1 MSGERAATSSR
12 RVPALAALALAGMT
26 FGGAGAQPAGGTQ
39 RGGATA
45 PAASAP
51 SAATAARPRP
61 APGQPVTW
69 VHVAPIFATRCAKCH
84 TDRGGLMGPAPEGY
98 RLTSYEAALS
108 SADRV
113 RVVAGQPH
121 ASELLRRVHGLSRPR
136 MPLDGPPWLSQEELR
151 LVDAWI
157 GQGARNA
164 EGVPAPV
171 PVGAAVRLRGTLG
184 PGWTL
189 DGLALSIG
197 ARTRIDKSPAPG
209 DLVEVRGRIG
219 ANGAVEVER
228 LRRR

>member
-1 MSGERAATSSR
+1 MSSALTTTSR
-12 RVPALAALALAGMT
+12 RVPSLAALALAGAA
-26 FGGAGAQPAGGTQ
+26 FGGAGAQPAGSAAAAQ
-39 RGGATA
+39 
-45 PAASAP
+45 ASAP
-51 SAATAARPRP
+51 PTAAARPRP

-69 VHVAPIFATRCAKCH
+69 AHVAPIFATRCAKCH
-84 TDRGGLMGPAPEGY
+84 TDQRGLMGPAPEGY

-113 RVVAGQPH
+113 RVVPGQPH

-136 MPLDGPPWLSQEELR
+136 MPLDGPPWLDNEELR

-184 PGWTL
+184 PSWTL
-189 DGLALSIG
+189 DGLSLSIG

-209 DLVEVRGRIG
+209 DHVEVRGRIG